1 MRPYTKLGKGTQI
14 FSISSQLMGM
24 KIGGWLA
31 IFMKD
36 LHLGTDS
43 LSNSHAEGSFYK
55 KNPKMQWIIL
65 MRLLK
70 TLTHELGLA
79 FWTPLIGLELTLPLL
94 VEVFSS

>member
-1 MRPYTKLGKGTQI
+1 MRPYTKLRKGTKI
-14 FSISSQLMGM
+14 FSNFAQLMGM

-43 LSNSHAEGSFYK
+43 LFNSHAEGTFYK

-65 MRLLK
+65 MR
-70 TLTHELGLA
+70 
-79 FWTPLIGLELTLPLL
+79 
-94 VEVFSS
+94 